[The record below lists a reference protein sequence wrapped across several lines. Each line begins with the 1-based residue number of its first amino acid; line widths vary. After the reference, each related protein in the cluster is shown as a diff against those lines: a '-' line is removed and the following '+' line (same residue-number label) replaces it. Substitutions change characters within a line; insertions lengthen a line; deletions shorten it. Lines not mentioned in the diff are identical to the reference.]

1 MSKQSVTDGVESR
14 SIHFCV
20 VTPIQWGCLN
30 CNTIINDDAVA
41 IRVSL
46 DGTDYMLGADEDV
59 VCPNCS
65 EVKEDRTPA
74 LFATVE
80 EALVHVAVLVQKFES
95 GDDPEFSIKLL
106 GFGML
111 SAGSDTPQ

>member
-1 MSKQSVTDGVESR
+1 MSNQSATESTSR

-20 VTPIQWGCLN
+20 VTPVEWRCLN
-30 CNTIINDDAVA
+30 CNMLVSDDAVA
-41 IRVSL
+41 IMVSL
-46 DGTDYMLGADEDV
+46 DGTDHMLGADEDA

-80 EALVHVAVLVQKFES
+80 EALEHVAVLAHKFES
-95 GDDPEFSIKLL
+95 GDDPAFSVKLL
-106 GFGML
+106 GFGIF
-111 SAGSDTPQ
+111 SAGSSTPQ

>member
-1 MSKQSVTDGVESR
+1 MLVSE
-14 SIHFCV
+14 
-20 VTPIQWGCLN
+20 
-30 CNTIINDDAVA
+30 DAVA

-46 DGTDYMLGADEDV
+46 GGTDHMLGADEDA

-80 EALVHVAVLVQKFES
+80 EALEHVAVLVQKFES
-95 GDDPEFSIKLL
+95 GDDPAFSIKLL
-106 GFGML
+106 GYGIL
-111 SAGSDTPQ
+111 TAGSDTLQ

>member
-1 MSKQSVTDGVESR
+1 MLVSEDV
-14 SIHFCV
+14 
-20 VTPIQWGCLN
+20 
-30 CNTIINDDAVA
+30 VA

-46 DGTDYMLGADEDV
+46 DGADYMLGADEDA

-80 EALVHVAVLVQKFES
+80 EALEHVGVLAQKFES
-95 GDDPEFSIKLL
+95 GDDPAFSIKLL
-106 GFGML
+106 GFGVL
-111 SAGSDTPQ
+111 SAGSDTLQ